1 MTDQILIDELS
12 AKIPEI
18 SGISLVYLFGSRLGE
33 NIGPMSDYD
42 LGVLFENPL
51 DTERAMAELS
61 HAAAIIFKTDRI
73 DIVPLNH
80 APVELAYA
88 VIAQGEC
95 IFQKDTA
102 TRVEYEA
109 QVLSI
114 YGDYLPVLR
123 AQRED
128 ILRGDDYGRRIQR
141 YREALGRTERTLS
154 QIKLDS
160 LSHRSEVNR
169 K

>member
-1 MTDQILIDELS
+1 MDSQILFDELV

-18 SGISLVYLFGSRLGE
+18 SGISLAYLFGSQLGG
-33 NIGPMSDYD
+33 NVGPMSDYD
-42 LGVLFENPL
+42 LAVFVENYT
-51 DTERAMAELS
+51 DTERVVAELS
-61 HAAAIIFKTDRI
+61 HAAVVILKTDRI
-73 DIVPLNH
+73 DVVPLNH

-95 IFQKDTA
+95 IFQKDNA

-109 QVLSI
+109 KILSM

-128 ILRGDDYGRRIQR
+128 ILRGDDYGSRVQR
-141 YREALGRTERTLS
+141 YREALERTERTLK
-154 QIKLDS
+154 QIKS
-160 LSHRSEVNR
+160 AQHKIQE
-169 K
+169 

>member
-1 MTDQILIDELS
+1 MDSQILIEELK

-18 SGISLVYLFGSRLGE
+18 PGISLVYLFGSRITG

-42 LGVLFENPL
+42 LAVLVEKY
-51 DTERAMAELS
+51 DDYERVLAELS
-61 HAAAIIFKTDRI
+61 HAAAVVFNTDRI
-73 DIVPLNH
+73 DVVPLNR

-95 IFQKDTA
+95 IYQKDNP

-109 QVLSI
+109 KVLSM

-128 ILRGDDYGRRIQR
+128 ILRGDEYGRRVQR
-141 YREALGRTERTLS
+141 YREALERTERTLK
-154 QIKLDS
+154 QIKS
-160 LSHRSEVNR
+160 AQHKIKE
-169 K
+169 